1 MISDKIYSC
10 VKDNKSVLV
19 YKEDVHKFLP
29 DLSNRW
35 TTVYIQYP
43 VPPKQKLIDICTRL
57 GVENKDRLRRK
68 TIEELKE
75 LLEAKTKN
83 KKVVIMF
90 NHFEKMTQLG
100 ADTWG
105 FLNRLDSIII
115 VASYY
120 KSFKSVAYELYQQF
134 EHIREET
141 HEEID
146 IKYSI
151 FAILSALCIF
161 LYMKIATMNVGLMA
175 FTLLATIWFGLLIF
189 RTFIYIGR
197 G

>member
-1 MISDKIYSC
+1 MNSDNIFDC
-10 VKDNKSVLV
+10 VRENKSVII

-29 DLSNRW
+29 DLANRW
-35 TTVYIQYP
+35 TAIFIGDP
-43 VPPKQKLIDICTRL
+43 VPPKQKLIDIAQKL
-57 GVENKDRLRRK
+57 GLENKDRLKRL

-83 KKVVIMF
+83 KKIVILF
-90 NHFEKMTQLG
+90 NHFERMTQLG

-105 FLNRLDSIII
+105 FLNSLNSFIL

-120 KSFKSVAYELYQQF
+120 KNFKSVAYTLFQQF
-134 EHIREET
+134 EHIKEEK

-151 FAILSALCIF
+151 FAIITAMCIF
-161 LYMKIATMNVGLMA
+161 SYMKIASLNIGLIA
-175 FTLLATIWFGLLIF
+175 FTLLATIWFGLIIF
-189 RTFIYIGR
+189 RTFIYLGR
-197 G
+197 

>member
-1 MISDKIYSC
+1 MNSDNIFDC
-10 VKDNKSVLV
+10 VRENKSVII

-29 DLSNRW
+29 DLANRW
-35 TTVYIQYP
+35 TAIFIGDP
-43 VPPKQKLIDICTRL
+43 VPPKQKLIDIALKL
-57 GVENKDRLRRK
+57 GLENKDRLKRL

-83 KKVVIMF
+83 KKIVILF
-90 NHFEKMTQLG
+90 NHFERMTQLG

-105 FLNRLDSIII
+105 FLNSLNSFIL

-120 KSFKSVAYELYQQF
+120 KNFKAVAYTLFQQF
-134 EHIREET
+134 EHIKEEK

-151 FAILSALCIF
+151 FAIITAMGIF
-161 LYMKIATMNVGLMA
+161 SYMKIASLNIGLIA
-175 FTLLATIWFGLLIF
+175 FTLLATIWFGLIIF
-189 RTFIYIGR
+189 RTFIYLGR
-197 G
+197 

>member
-1 MISDKIYSC
+1 MITDTIYNC
-10 VKDNKSVLV
+10 VRENKSVLV

-29 DLSNRW
+29 DLANRW
-35 TTVYIQYP
+35 TTVFVGNP
-43 VPPKQKLIDICTRL
+43 VPPKQKLVDISSKL
-57 GVENKDRLRRK
+57 GLENKDKLRRK

-105 FLNRLDSIII
+105 FLNRLESVVI
-115 VASYY
+115 VASYSR
-120 KSFKSVAYELYQQF
+120 SFKSVAYELYQQF
-134 EHIREET
+134 EHIREEM

-151 FAILSALCIF
+151 FAVLSALCIF
-161 LYMKIATMNVGLMA
+161 LYMKIASLNVGMVA
-175 FTLLATIWFGLLIF
+175 FTLLATVWFGLIIF